1 MAVFKANRLMVHD
14 LVVWYMSLTIT
25 QSNKEDYIH
34 RDFSFHAKKDLIIIG
49 TKILGMGKKYEIP
62 CDDVIEFKVLDEDSK
77 PIQETS
83 ALGKAGGAVVGGLLT
98 GGVGAIVGAMIS
110 GNKTK
115 KDLKINLGFKLENKD
130 WFILTLDIDDKED
143 WYGKF
148 CKAMLE
154 EIIKRF
160 ATKSEAPF

>member
-1 MAVFKANRLMVHD
+1 MSFK
-14 LVVWYMSLTIT
+14 IT
-25 QSNKEDYIH
+25 QSNKKEYIGKECSFDGIEDKIT
-34 RDFSFHAKKDLIIIG
+34 IG
-49 TKILGMGKKYEIP
+49 TTWFGLGKKLEIP
-62 CDDVIEFKVLDEDSK
+62 CDDVIEFKVLDEESK
-77 PIQETS
+77 AIQETS
-83 ALGKAGGAVVGGLLT
+83 SLGKAGGAVVGGLLT
-98 GGVGAIVGAMIS
+98 GGAGAIVGAMIS

-115 KDLKINLGFKLENKD
+115 KDFKINLGFKLENKD

>member
-1 MAVFKANRLMVHD
+1 
-14 LVVWYMSLTIT
+14 MSLKIT
-25 QSNKEDYIH
+25 QSNKKEYIGKEC
-34 RDFSFHAKKDLIIIG
+34 SFDGGKDKIIIG
-49 TKILGMGKKYEIP
+49 ITWFGLGKQLEIP

-98 GGVGAIVGAMIS
+98 GGAGAIVGAMIS

-115 KDLKINLGFKLENKD
+115 KDIKINLGFKLKNKD
-130 WFILTLDIDDKED
+130 WFVLTLAEDDKNSM
-143 WYGKF
+143 G
-148 CKAMLE
+148 ATLMQAVVTV
-154 EIIKRF
+154 IIKRF